1 LLSDISHARTM
12 SSRTAIATLLIHAA
26 FTADLHG
33 CVRIESGGCICITN
47 SKQLSHRLS
56 GSFLIHATLRLGNA
70 ERFRKTVCRQL
81 SFGARPFSLPTKSDA
96 SPCMRTGPG
105 AMRLTRLGKDRL
117 AFLAHHANHRC
128 GGTTRVWC
136 SVEEGSEAG
145 VLVVKQR
152 FPKGSPPTCTHER
165 QQRGARVRRDTTLS
179 PLAVKEICVAEP
191 LPHGERRTKEKLGKK
206 SVLTA
211 QGLPWQALRLNPLLG
226 LGETGVSARW
236 SKMDMHAA
244 SDQWTSRSHLHRG
257 CLPAWGTEGG
267 QPEDSW

>member
-1 LLSDISHARTM
+1 M
-12 SSRTAIATLLIHAA
+12 SSRTAIATPMLIYAA

-96 SPCMRTGPG
+96 SLCMRTGPG

-136 SVEEGSEAG
+136 WRTKRGGCARRETKVSKREPSSQRSRAPTAWSRSAARHHTVPAGCEGNLCRRA
-145 VLVVKQR
+145 LAAWR
-152 FPKGSPPTCTHER
+152 TPNKGKIRKKKVYSPPKVCP
-165 QQRGARVRRDTTLS
+165 GRR
-179 PLAVKEICVAEP
+179 
-191 LPHGERRTKEKLGKK
+191 
-206 SVLTA
+206 
-211 QGLPWQALRLNPLLG
+211 
-226 LGETGVSARW
+226 
-236 SKMDMHAA
+236 
-244 SDQWTSRSHLHRG
+244 
-257 CLPAWGTEGG
+257 
-267 QPEDSW
+267 